1 LTKAGKPVAV
11 DRKKRPKMK
20 KAKTKAVFAFF
31 AFVQVAH
38 GRLNL
43 SGTQARAALSAAF
56 SVGLGRITALH
67 FSESAL

>member
-1 LTKAGKPVAV
+1 
-11 DRKKRPKMK
+11 MK

-43 SGTQARAALSAAF
+43 SETQARAALSAAF